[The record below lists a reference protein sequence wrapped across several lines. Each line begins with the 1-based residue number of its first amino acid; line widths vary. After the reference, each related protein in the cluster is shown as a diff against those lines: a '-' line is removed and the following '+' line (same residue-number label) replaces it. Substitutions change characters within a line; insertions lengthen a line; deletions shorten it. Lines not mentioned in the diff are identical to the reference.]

1 MAFVPSLSIGN
12 HALNGA
18 AVTHQTSATSPV
30 VCPQPHTQQ
39 TTKSPRVSVVHMAAA
54 SDADVPD
61 MAKRTTMNIL
71 LGGSVTGVAL
81 GMLYPFTFFFVP
93 KSSGGGAGGVTAKDA
108 LGNDLKRAD
117 YLASHGPGSRELVQG
132 LRGDA
137 TYLIVN
143 DDKDLEFYAL
153 NAVCTHLGCVV
164 PWVKAEN
171 KFKCPCHGS
180 QYDPTGAVV
189 RGPAPLP
196 LALERVETDD
206 SDNILLKSWK
216 EEDFRT
222 KSAPWW
228 NF

>member
-1 MAFVPSLSIGN
+1 MAFVPSVSVTSRPAFSGK
-12 HALNGA
+12 
-18 AVTHQTSATSPV
+18 AVVPVVAPATPRVASAT
-30 VCPQPHTQQ
+30 
-39 TTKSPRVSVVHMAAA
+39 RMAAA
-54 SDADVPD
+54 SGEVPD
-61 MAKRTTMNIL
+61 MAKRNTMNVL
-71 LGGSVTGVAL
+71 LAGTVGAVSV

-93 KSSGGGAGGVTAKDA
+93 RGSGNVGAGTQAKDA
-108 LGNDLKRAD
+108 LGNPLKRD
-117 YLASHGPGSRELVQG
+117 EYLSSHFAGSRELVQG

-143 DDKDLEFYAL
+143 DDKTDLEYFAL

-180 QYDPTGAVV
+180 QYAPSGAVI

-196 LALERVETDD
+196 LALEHVEVDEGN
-206 SDNILLKSWK
+206 NIILKSWK
-216 EEDFRT
+216 ETDFRT
-222 KSAPWW
+222 NDAPWW